1 MDILGILSLIFGS
14 IGTILSYWYIGIIPC
29 VVGTVLGIV
38 GLTDCF
44 SDRKFSLFGL
54 LISVFGIIL
63 TAYIVVSD
71 VDSDRLLVQADK
83 FGQEEQS
90 VIAEPAKPVEAAET
104 KNIAENRTETESEAE
119 EKREDSS
126 KLSLGQENAIR
137 SAKTYLEFM
146 PFSYQGLV
154 RQLEFDKYTE
164 EDAVF
169 AADNCEADWNE
180 QAVRSAKSYLE
191 YSSFSKE
198 GLIEQLEF
206 EGFTHEQAVYGV
218 EQNGY

>member
-71 VDSDRLLVQADK
+71 VDADRLLVKTDK
-83 FGQEEQS
+83 FRQEEQS
-90 VIAEPAKPVEAAET
+90 VIAESIKPTEVV
-104 KNIAENRTETESEAE
+104 ETEDTAKDKE
-119 EKREDSS
+119 EKESDAKERQEDLDR
-126 KLSLGQENAIR
+126 LSMGQENAIR

-154 RQLEFDKYTE
+154 RQLEF
-164 EDAVF
+164 
-169 AADNCEADWNE
+169 
-180 QAVRSAKSYLE
+180 
-191 YSSFSKE
+191 
-198 GLIEQLEF
+198 

>member
-1 MDILGILSLIFGS
+1 M
-14 IGTILSYWYIGIIPC
+14 
-29 VVGTVLGIV
+29 GIV

-71 VDSDRLLVQADK
+71 VDADRLLVKTDK
-83 FGQEEQS
+83 FRQEKQS
-90 VIAEPAKPVEAAET
+90 VIAESIKPTEVV
-104 KNIAENRTETESEAE
+104 ETEDTAKDKE
-119 EKREDSS
+119 EKESDAKEEQEDSDR
-126 KLSLGQENAIR
+126 LSMGQENAIR

-154 RQLEFDKYTE
+154 RQLEFDKYSK

-169 AADNCEADWNE
+169 AAENCEADWNE
-180 QAVRSAKSYLE
+180 QAVRSARSYLE
-191 YSSFSKE
+191 YSSFSRE

>member
-71 VDSDRLLVQADK
+71 VDADRLLVKTDK
-83 FGQEEQS
+83 FRQEEQS
-90 VIAEPAKPVEAAET
+90 VIAESIKPVKPIEVVKTEDTAKET
-104 KNIAENRTETESEAE
+104 KK
-119 EKREDSS
+119 KRNLMQKKDKRIQIDYLWDRKMPS
-126 KLSLGQENAIR
+126 GQQRLI
-137 SAKTYLEFM
+137 
-146 PFSYQGLV
+146 
-154 RQLEFDKYTE
+154 
-164 EDAVF
+164 
-169 AADNCEADWNE
+169 WN
-180 QAVRSAKSYLE
+180 LCH
-191 YSSFSKE
+191 FPI
-198 GLIEQLEF
+198 GD
-206 EGFTHEQAVYGV
+206 
-218 EQNGY
+218 